1 MFNNQ
6 KKAAVKQVKKEQ
18 SKDYAVTILTNGCH
32 FSGKMYCRGSTRV
45 GGRVEG
51 EIISEGLLILEEE
64 AVVDAKITCEE
75 IVLQGKITGTIKA
88 KTRVEMSCTCTF
100 TGDVVSPSLVIEEGA
115 HFSGRSTMK
124 DEIDVDTNYQAVK
137 LSSEDDD
144 RPHPKIEELRGANGA
159 LPEVNIKSREMG
171 AEV

>member
-6 KKAAVKQVKKEQ
+6 KKATVKQVKKEQ
-18 SKDYAVTILTNGCH
+18 SKDYAVTILTSGCH
-32 FSGKMYCRGSTRV
+32 FAGKMYCRGSTRV

-64 AVVDAKITCEE
+64 AVVNAKITCEE

-88 KTRVEMSCTCTF
+88 KTRVEMSRTCTF
-100 TGDVVSPSLVIEEGA
+100 IGDVVAPSLVIEEGA
-115 HFSGRSTMK
+115 KFSGRSTM
-124 DEIDVDTNYQAVK
+124 ENEVDVDTSYQPVK
-137 LSSEDDD
+137 LANDDVAEPDIEDI
-144 RPHPKIEELRGANGA
+144 HAANGS
-159 LPEVNIKSREMG
+159 LPEVNIKSREVT